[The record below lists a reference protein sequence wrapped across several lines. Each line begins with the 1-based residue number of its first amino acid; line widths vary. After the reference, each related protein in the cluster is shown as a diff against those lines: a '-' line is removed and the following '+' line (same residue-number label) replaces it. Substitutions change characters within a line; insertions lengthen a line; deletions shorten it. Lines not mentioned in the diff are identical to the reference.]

1 MTTKRLLLALDAS
14 STSIGA
20 IVWDMNHDAVY
31 HRAVWHAKDGAT
43 IGQRIAGTVSFVE
56 PLCSMYR
63 PRALAFEGPAY
74 RAAPLALIAQQR
86 VVGMVLYL
94 AHERGLPTFEVPPAT
109 AKKALTNTGTADKDM
124 MLRFAASYL
133 LGTSTEHEA
142 DALGVALAA
151 RGMIKH
157 KEYAA

>member
-1 MTTKRLLLALDAS
+1 LLALDAS

-20 IVWDMNHDAVY
+20 VVWNLDNDAVVK
-31 HRAVWHAKDGAT
+31 HEVWHAKDGAT

-56 PLCSMYR
+56 PLCIMYR
-63 PRALAFEGPAY
+63 PLALAYEGPAY
-74 RAAPLALIAQQR
+74 RTTPLALIVQQR

-109 AKKALTNTGTADKDM
+109 AKKALTNMGKANKDL

-133 LGTSTEHEA
+133 LGTYTEHEA
-142 DALGVALAA
+142 DALGVAMAA
-151 RGMIKH
+151 SGMIKH